1 MWLVGA
7 FNQEKALVGA
17 FSVIVKTDC
26 VKPME
31 HYTAQHYLSPL
42 DTGDTV
48 AACVGRGDLRRA
60 GVRSGEV
67 CTSNLTRG
75 LNTSRHTTPALTG
88 VLLHYASLCTQ
99 FVYIYVGVMGP

>member
-1 MWLVGA
+1 M
-7 FNQEKALVGA
+7 
-17 FSVIVKTDC
+17 IVKTGCGTDGAL
-26 VKPME
+26 
-31 HYTAQHYLSPL
+31 HYTTQHYLSPL

-88 VLLHYASLCTQ
+88 VLLHYTHLCVHSLYTLMS
-99 FVYIYVGVMGP
+99 GSWLREK